1 MVFLLYRISKHN
13 VIFSSNSFK
22 TTFVRVRVRYG
33 NELNIDGYTNK
44 NARKDRKNKKG
55 GGLIA
60 YFANHVKYER
70 LSCLENDQVESM
82 WFKICPA
89 NEQPFLLCFVYRPPN
104 SSVVWYDKF
113 ENEVSNHFVFQMH

>member
-1 MVFLLYRISKHN
+1 MV
-13 VIFSSNSFK
+13 
-22 TTFVRVRVRYG
+22 
-33 NELNIDGYTNK
+33 
-44 NARKDRKNKKG
+44 
-55 GGLIA
+55 A

-89 NEQPFLLCFVYRPPN
+89 NEQPFLLCFIYRPPN

-113 ENEVSNHFVFQMH
+113 ENEVSNALIENHSIVILGDLNIDFLRPLPSKGRTI